1 MLIVEQWACLSWVS
15 IVWFPEFI
23 IIDMKIRYQK
33 SSTNFP
39 FPYLYCSNM
48 ETSTISLFFSLLF
61 YSLKDFVNNA
71 SVAWVL
77 SPLNL
82 RSSAMT
88 CTLLNPRDS
97 ISFTVSSVNGSWG
110 KTVVSMEPSLLDVPL
125 ELLFSCASKIHS
137 IHLKKSLYSSKSQI
151 KL

>member
-1 MLIVEQWACLSWVS
+1 M
-15 IVWFPEFI
+15 
-23 IIDMKIRYQK
+23 
-33 SSTNFP
+33 
-39 FPYLYCSNM
+39 
-48 ETSTISLFFSLLF
+48 
-61 YSLKDFVNNA
+61 
-71 SVAWVL
+71 

-110 KTVVSMEPSLLDVPL
+110 KTVVSMEPNLLDVPL
-125 ELLFSCASKIHS
+125 ELLLSCPSKTHS
-137 IHLKKSLYSSKSQI
+137 IHLKKVFLYSSKSQI

>member
-1 MLIVEQWACLSWVS
+1 MSLLELSFDRVVS
-15 IVWFPEFI
+15 RIYNNRYENSLP
-23 IIDMKIRYQK
+23 KIKYK
-33 SSTNFP
+33 FSIPLSLLFKHGNLHNF
-39 FPYLYCSNM
+39 S
-48 ETSTISLFFSLLF
+48 FFSLLF

-110 KTVVSMEPSLLDVPL
+110 KTVVSMGPSLLDVPL